1 MLKNSENLEKLEG
14 ALGYSFHDRAL
25 LQLALTH
32 TSYANEHKEE
42 GAGDN
47 ERLEFLGD
55 AVLETIC
62 SEYLYRRH
70 PEKNEGGLSM
80 LRASI
85 VCEPTLALCAHDFD
99 LSDYLVLG
107 NGENQS
113 GGRYRDS
120 IVSDAMEAVI
130 GAVYLDGGFE
140 AAERFISMHILKDIG
155 EKQLFVDS
163 KTNLQEIVQA
173 EEKQINYV
181 LVREEGPDH
190 DKIFTMEAV
199 IDGETA
205 GVGTGRTKKAAEQ
218 HAAFEAI
225 KKLRGKI
232 D

>member
-1 MLKNSENLEKLEG
+1 
-14 ALGYSFHDRAL
+14 
-25 LQLALTH
+25 
-32 TSYANEHKEE
+32 
-42 GAGDN
+42 
-47 ERLEFLGD
+47 
-55 AVLETIC
+55 
-62 SEYLYRRH
+62 
-70 PEKNEGGLSM
+70 
-80 LRASI
+80 
-85 VCEPTLALCAHDFD
+85 
-99 LSDYLVLG
+99 
-107 NGENQS
+107 
-113 GGRYRDS
+113 
-120 IVSDAMEAVI
+120 MEAVI

-140 AAERFISMHILKDIG
+140 AAERFISMHIMKDIG